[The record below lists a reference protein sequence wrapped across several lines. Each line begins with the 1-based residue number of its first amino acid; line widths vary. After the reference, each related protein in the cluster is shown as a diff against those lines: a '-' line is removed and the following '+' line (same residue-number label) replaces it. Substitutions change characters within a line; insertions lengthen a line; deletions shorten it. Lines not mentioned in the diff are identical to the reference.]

1 MLQGK
6 QIDRMVAKV
15 MRLGE
20 VYSPYLIEERI
31 TPQVYITENGKTRAI
46 SAGDKWGG
54 EFRCATFTF
63 TVPVLGPFKYYVCA
77 DTGAPEHLVCVNGV
91 KVGMLDYIDSAYDK
105 STRAHRYVLL
115 ENLKSGDCVSLEGY
129 WSHTIYGNMPYDK
142 KSTFSL
148 GGYYPDRAFDKIELV
163 RFNERL
169 KLFSDKLEQLNILYR
184 VCGDRERARIEE
196 VYTALFGIL
205 PADSEC
211 PPDGLLDKA
220 VVLIDKYLGAIVPR
234 EFPYVGL
241 IGHSHLDTVWLWTL
255 EETRRKYLRT
265 VSNAVTLLDRY
276 PDYTFF
282 FSTVLY
288 LKWLEDDDPSLF
300 EKVVALIK
308 EGRFEANGGAWVECD
323 CNLTG
328 GEALCRQLVRGI
340 RWLRE
345 KTGYVPDTLWLPDAF
360 GYSSALPQIM
370 QSAGLKYFLTTK
382 LRRNDTTKF
391 PYESFRW
398 KGIDGSEVAAH
409 INTINTRADN
419 ESIARRL
426 DGADKRENN
435 LLMAYGFGDGGG
447 GPSDEM
453 VRRALDTVKTCP
465 LAKAE
470 HTTVSRF
477 MHKLSEMELPTY
489 FGELYLELHRG
500 TFTSNHEIKKNNRR
514 LEAALRD
521 AELVSVFA
529 CDAALKA
536 KTDALY
542 DVLLLNQFHDILPGT
557 CIAEAADEA
566 AEQQRNAVAA
576 AESIIAGEGGKA
588 AYFNTLPF
596 ARTEM
601 LPAAEGQS
609 YEGLG
614 GNTVTLAP
622 FKFGA
627 FGYGERCELNGA
639 FSFDGRKLTSPEL
652 ELTIEDGVITSLIY
666 RGRQYVAGGLNVI
679 TFAENVP
686 LVYDNWDIDAD
697 YVLKLGRA
705 RCTGCSLVSQ
715 GPYFAVVRL
724 DYALTDKTALAT
736 HLILRADSPLIE
748 FDNRL
753 SVYDKRI
760 LVRAEFGLSLF
771 AARYACETQFGNI
784 VRDCYPRGE
793 EGAARFEVCSHKY
806 TDISEH
812 NRGVS
817 LFSDCKYGVS
827 CNGSTLG
834 LTLHKG
840 GLHPDPRGD
849 CGVHAFRYALYPHEG
864 GLGMPTVAGGYAF
877 NIPPRLTRRRGLTAP
892 FAFKSDGTVVLET
905 VKHGED
911 GGIAL
916 RMYESLGASSGAV
929 LELPAGRTAY
939 ECNLLEDELRK
950 IDVQTVRLDFS
961 PFGIKTIVIK

>member
-63 TVPVLGPFKYYVCA
+63 TVPALGPFKYYVCA

-105 STRAHRYVLL
+105 FTRAHRYVLL

-205 PADSEC
+205 PADSVC

-220 VVLIDKYLGAIVPR
+220 VGLIDKYLGAIVPR

-308 EGRFEANGGAWVECD
+308 EGRFEANGWAWVECD

-370 QSAGLKYFLTTK
+370 QSVQGSRSSA
-382 LRRNDTTKF
+382 LRRIRIGCRKPAVLTGQVVFLPGIFFIFSPAKF
-391 PYESFRW
+391 R
-398 KGIDGSEVAAH
+398 
-409 INTINTRADN
+409 T
-419 ESIARRL
+419 
-426 DGADKRENN
+426 
-435 LLMAYGFGDGGG
+435 
-447 GPSDEM
+447 
-453 VRRALDTVKTCP
+453 
-465 LAKAE
+465 AE
-470 HTTVSRF
+470 
-477 MHKLSEMELPTY
+477 
-489 FGELYLELHRG
+489 
-500 TFTSNHEIKKNNRR
+500 
-514 LEAALRD
+514 
-521 AELVSVFA
+521 
-529 CDAALKA
+529 
-536 KTDALY
+536 Y
-542 DVLLLNQFHDILPGT
+542 DVLPAVIHLPPDTQPCFRYYCTETEPFLFAVKHHRIVPFWICTGHFFSFST
-557 CIAEAADEA
+557 GI
-566 AEQQRNAVAA
+566 RNAV
-576 AESIIAGEGGKA
+576 IVGGQQSGKRGNDKRMHRNSFQPDFYQCLSSA
-588 AYFNTLPF
+588 SVRIFNGSDSQK
-596 ARTEM
+596 E
-601 LPAAEGQS
+601 E
-609 YEGLG
+609 
-614 GNTVTLAP
+614 
-622 FKFGA
+622 
-627 FGYGERCELNGA
+627 
-639 FSFDGRKLTSPEL
+639 KLL
-652 ELTIEDGVITSLIY
+652 DFF
-666 RGRQYVAGGLNVI
+666 Q
-679 TFAENVP
+679 
-686 LVYDNWDIDAD
+686 
-697 YVLKLGRA
+697 
-705 RCTGCSLVSQ
+705 
-715 GPYFAVVRL
+715 VVRIFL
-724 DYALTDKTALAT
+724 
-736 HLILRADSPLIE
+736 
-748 FDNRL
+748 
-753 SVYDKRI
+753 
-760 LVRAEFGLSLF
+760 
-771 AARYACETQFGNI
+771 
-784 VRDCYPRGE
+784 
-793 EGAARFEVCSHKY
+793 
-806 TDISEH
+806 
-812 NRGVS
+812 
-817 LFSDCKYGVS
+817 
-827 CNGSTLG
+827 
-834 LTLHKG
+834 
-840 GLHPDPRGD
+840 
-849 CGVHAFRYALYPHEG
+849 
-864 GLGMPTVAGGYAF
+864 
-877 NIPPRLTRRRGLTAP
+877 
-892 FAFKSDGTVVLET
+892 
-905 VKHGED
+905 
-911 GGIAL
+911 
-916 RMYESLGASSGAV
+916 
-929 LELPAGRTAY
+929 
-939 ECNLLEDELRK
+939 
-950 IDVQTVRLDFS
+950 
-961 PFGIKTIVIK
+961 